1 MKGGTRDNLSV
12 SSMTGSVVS
21 FIFTLLLL
29 LYLWNFFE
37 IFIFKIIPTLF
48 AKNSF
53 LRRFVDRF
61 NDPLLGEEG
70 EISFRNLKEF
80 LFLFHILIR
89 EIGHREFI
97 R

>member
-1 MKGGTRDNLSV
+1 M
-12 SSMTGSVVS
+12 
-21 FIFTLLLL
+21 
-29 LYLWNFFE
+29 
-37 IFIFKIIPTLF
+37 LF